1 MRALA
6 VRLLGRPLRCRRCGR
21 EIVRAVVLP
30 WRGRI
35 VLVGAE
41 RATLRVR
48 WEREDVLGFEHVDLE
63 LCDRP

>member
-1 MRALA
+1 VKRLLVA
-6 VRLLGRPLRCRRCGR
+6 LLGRPLRCRRCGR
-21 EIVRAVVLP
+21 IIVRAVVLP

-35 VLVGAE
+35 VLAGAE

-63 LCDRP
+63 LCERP